1 MKAGNLV
8 WQLGD
13 KLIGNGE
20 YLFGKKKDLVDLLS
34 SGQVWWTS
42 PSFVSES
49 ALSRLDWFQETRL
62 PWSSHPNLAILT
74 LHDQIVSDQSGSQLL
89 RRIFIVMAILGSTS
103 LFSPL
108 LLSTFISQIW
118 PQNRSRTGQLTK
130 VWNQM
135 LCTILPCYTNG
146 LSNKIRGIFNQM
158 PRFLFLM
165 GLKSQPYSVQNHYK
179 RIRYREGEREKAT

>member
-20 YLFGKKKDLVDLLS
+20 YVFGEKKKDLVDLLS
-34 SGQVWWTS
+34 NGQVWWTS

-165 GLKSQPYSVQNHYK
+165 GLN
-179 RIRYREGEREKAT
+179 RIAYRITTRE